1 MTWADHKEGEFSEAE
16 RGGGFSH
23 LERVRA
29 RGVGSRTHLR
39 RTPAHAR
46 VRTRKTRAHARA
58 SVYAPPYTR
67 AFQARTLNAPVNAR
81 AHAPLRITRATLRLR
96 TQPATRPR
104 APFAH
109 LSHTPACALRT
120 WCAPARIRARI
131 HTRAYAYTRTRAR
144 ERTRTYTH
152 ERVHTH
158 AYERARIR
166 EYTRAL
172 RTRTYTRAIL
182 RRTRVINAPST
193 KTRAKYLPRAP
204 AHARM

>member
-1 MTWADHKEGEFSEAE
+1 MTWADHKEGEFFRAE
-16 RGGGFSH
+16 RGKRFSH

-81 AHAPLRITRATLRLR
+81 AHAPLRITRATLRPR

-109 LSHTPACALRT
+109 LAHTPACALRT

-131 HTRAYAYTRTRAR
+131 HTRAYAYTRTRERVRTHTSAYIRTRTSAHAYVNTRAHYAR
-144 ERTRTYTH
+144 EGFLSRIRAYTRAYAHIRTRTYARVRIRTH
-152 ERVHTH
+152 ERV
-158 AYERARIR
+158 RA
-166 EYTRAL
+166 
-172 RTRTYTRAIL
+172 
-182 RRTRVINAPST
+182 
-193 KTRAKYLPRAP
+193 
-204 AHARM
+204 